1 MRRRDGWLMA
11 SKAPK
16 GGWMGGHHM
25 ERKRKKNGERKG
37 GTDGSLAV
45 SSGSVTLLPLF
56 SRIQMRTDG
65 CPT

>member
-25 ERKRKKNGERKG
+25 ERKGKKKWREKRR
-37 GTDGSLAV
+37 DGRELGRQLRLGHVVASF
-45 SSGSVTLLPLF
+45 LPHPNA
-56 SRIQMRTDG
+56 D
-65 CPT
+65 